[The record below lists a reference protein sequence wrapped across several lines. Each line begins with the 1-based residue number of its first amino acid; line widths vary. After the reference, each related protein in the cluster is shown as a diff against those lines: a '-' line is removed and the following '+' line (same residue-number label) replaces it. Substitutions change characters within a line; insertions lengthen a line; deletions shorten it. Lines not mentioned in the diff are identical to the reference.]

1 MSDLSPTASL
11 SASPHPT
18 TEAGVP
24 TEPWVELRIHG
35 VSGTPPEV
43 MLESRHVK
51 QVAGDSW
58 GRFFRPVDGV
68 DREVQTEPLRILEG
82 YHWGKY
88 TSGSWVKGLWL
99 ILIPF
104 GLVNAAAFMVPHPGR
119 TATAGTRRLYAVV
132 QALIRGIGVG
142 VTCTFAL
149 ASGLILV
156 DLMAWQWAAD
166 LPWLRSTPS
175 GLVMTVGVILAG
187 LAVYGLY
194 WLGDRNRLSPFGR
207 PVPGSLAAED
217 GATGMMREEFF
228 RVDKFSSPILGR
240 LHLSAAWSV
249 VALIGALTWQ
259 TIDGHSTSIVVST
272 WQHVVWGSSLVLLG
286 ATTLVVTCMG
296 DPDGAASI
304 APPRL
309 LAPALP
315 AISFAAEFL
324 AGMTL
329 VASALVLS
337 GTDRQPRTLDFD
349 AYTEWLAAAAGAT
362 LVLLA
367 VLLAVLARRTRPSVA
382 EPGMFP
388 RYAGGM
394 AAWGATSTGVFLGVG
409 FCGAFVLGV
418 AKALGVRAQT
428 ELVYRV
434 AYCWGITL
442 VLVVV
447 VAAITSVGTWRT
459 GRRMRSRA
467 AHEFHAVA
475 APLGAPPDGWMRT
488 IARAMSMARLKLHV
502 AWFILTYAVAGL
514 LMTLVTS
521 VEMLGESGRPWVRDW
536 YDDLGWLGY
545 LSQRLDPV
553 PPDTPGPVTFLTN
566 VGTYVLIGLAGL
578 LFVLGRRSLRAEE
591 TRRGAN
597 VVWDVISF
605 WPHSAHPF
613 VPPSYAQFTVHDL
626 RRRIHHH
633 LNPPA
638 PPMSDT
644 TVPESAA
651 TAEDP
656 PTRLVLSAHSQGSL
670 IAFATMLWLGTED
683 RDRTALVTY
692 GSQLQVAYPRGF
704 PSYVDRALVERVRVA
719 LGRRWINLY
728 RETDPIAGPVL
739 SWTRSPMEATP
750 PVPDPPTSHR
760 LGEPDEAQPDVL
772 DAATGRRESGDDWRV
787 LDPPPVDSQLQLT
800 PLTHLAQH
808 SGFPASADYRAA
820 VERLHARL
828 SAVPRAAPA
837 SGSVRRLARVDLV
850 DPG

>member
-1 MSDLSPTASL
+1 MSDLSPTA
-11 SASPHPT
+11 ASPSR
-18 TEAGVP
+18 TEGGIP

-43 MLESRHVK
+43 MLESRHVT

-68 DREVQTEPLRILEG
+68 GREVQTEPLRILEG

-88 TSGSWVKGLWL
+88 TSGSWIKGLWL

-104 GLVNAAAFMVPHPGR
+104 GLVNAAAFMVPHPGPR
-119 TATAGTRRLYAVV
+119 GTPGTRRLYAAV

-149 ASGLILV
+149 AAGLILV
-156 DLMAWQWAAD
+156 DLVAWQWAAD

-175 GLVMTVGVILAG
+175 GLVMTAGVILAG

-194 WLGDRNRLSPFGR
+194 WLGDRNRISPFGD
-207 PVPGSLAAED
+207 PDPGALATENE
-217 GATGMMREEFF
+217 ATGMMRPEFF
-228 RVDKFSSPILGR
+228 RVDPDSSPVLGR

-259 TIDGHSTSIVVST
+259 TIDGHSTSQLVST
-272 WQHVVWGSSLVLLG
+272 WQHVAWGSSLAILG
-286 ATTLVVTCMG
+286 ASTLVVTCMG
-296 DPDGAASI
+296 DPDGAAQVG
-304 APPRL
+304 PPSL
-309 LAPALP
+309 LRPALP
-315 AISFAAEFL
+315 AISVAAEIL
-324 AGMTL
+324 SGLTL
-329 VASALVLS
+329 VLSALVLS

-349 AYTEWLAAAAGAT
+349 EYTEWLAAAAGAT
-362 LVLLA
+362 LVVLAALLA
-367 VLLAVLARRTRPSVA
+367 LLARRTRTPVA

-388 RYAGGM
+388 RFAGGM
-394 AAWGATSTGVFLGVG
+394 AAWGATATGVFLGVG

-418 AKALGVRAQT
+418 AKALGARAQT

-447 VAAITSVGTWRT
+447 VMAITSFGMWRT
-459 GRRMRSRA
+459 ARRMRSRA
-467 AHEFHAVA
+467 THEYQAVA
-475 APLGAPPDGWMRT
+475 PPLSTPPPSWNHT
-488 IARAMSMARLKLHV
+488 IARAMSTARLKLHV

-514 LMTLVTS
+514 LMTAVTS
-521 VEMLGESGRPWVRDW
+521 IEMLGESGRPWVRGW
-536 YDDLGWLGY
+536 YDDLGWFGY

-553 PPDTPGPVTFLTN
+553 PANTPGAVTFLTN

-578 LFVLGRRSLRAEE
+578 LFMLGRRSLREE
-591 TRRGAN
+591 ESRRGAN

-633 LNPPA
+633 LGPP
-638 PPMSDT
+638 
-644 TVPESAA
+644 TVPAAGSSAPA
-651 TAEDP
+651 QDP
-656 PTRLVLSAHSQGSL
+656 PTRVVVSAHSQGSL
-670 IAFATMLWLGTED
+670 IAFATMLWLGTEE
-683 RDRTALVTY
+683 RDRIALVTY

-704 PSYVDRALVERVRVA
+704 PSYVDRALLERVREA

-739 SWTRSPMEATP
+739 SWDRSPMESSP
-750 PVPDPPTSHR
+750 SVPHPETSHR
-760 LGEPDEAQPDVL
+760 IGEPDEARPDVF
-772 DAATGRRESGDDWRV
+772 DPATGRRESGDDWRV
-787 LDPPPVDSQLQLT
+787 LDPPAVDDERQLGA
-800 PLTHLAQH
+800 LTHLSKH

-828 SAVPRAAPA
+828 ATPPPQPTSPAEVVGPEPEPAV
-837 SGSVRRLARVDLV
+837 
-850 DPG
+850 